1 MQLSPEQLKTNIQFI
16 AKQIGFDDCRFSVA
30 TTSPHS
36 ARFYEWLAEGTAGDM
51 KWLERDPQRRVDPR
65 EILPGAA
72 TVISLALNYN
82 PGKHPQ
88 NDYRI
93 AKYSF
98 NQDYHDI
105 VDDMLKDLNEALIEM
120 GGQQRY
126 YVDTGPILE
135 RDFATASGL
144 GWNGK
149 STVQI
154 HPKLGTWFFLCE
166 LITTLAIPSDKIHH
180 DRCGKCTSCI
190 QACPTNAITAP
201 RKMDARKC
209 ISYLTIEHHGSIP
222 EELRPLMGDRIY
234 GCDDCLSACP
244 WNKFASLARETKFH
258 AKQEIF
264 KYSLRDFLSFNEAQ
278 FRHVFAK
285 SPIKRI
291 KLNKFLRNVC
301 VAIGNTGNA
310 NDITILEE
318 TSRRHD
324 PLVKEHAQ
332 WAIRQ
337 IKAQD
342 RSQKRSQ

>member
-1 MQLSPEQLKTNIQFI
+1 M
-16 AKQIGFDDCRFSVA
+16 GFDDCRFSIA
-30 TTSPHS
+30 ATSPHS
-36 ARFYEWLAEGTAGDM
+36 DRFYEWLAEGTAGDM
-51 KWLERDPQRRVDPR
+51 KWLERDPHRRVDPR
-65 EILPGAA
+65 EVVPGAK

-82 PGKHPQ
+82 PGEHPQ
-88 NDYRI
+88 SDYRI
-93 AKYSF
+93 AKYSL

-105 VDDMLKDLNEALIEM
+105 IDGMLKDLNEALAEM

-166 LITTLAIPSDKIHH
+166 LITTLDIPPDQAHP

-190 QACPTNAITAP
+190 QACPTNAITSP
-201 RKMDARKC
+201 RKMDARRC

-222 EELRPLMGDRIY
+222 EALRPLMGDRIY
-234 GCDDCLSACP
+234 GCDDCLTACP
-244 WNKFASLARETKFH
+244 WNKFAALARETKFH

-264 KYSLRDFLSFNEAQ
+264 QYSLRDFLTFDEKK

-291 KLNKFLRNVC
+291 KLEKFLRNIC
-301 VAIGNTGNA
+301 VAIGNTGDVG
-310 NDITILEE
+310 DIELLQATAKQ
-318 TSRRHD
+318 HGM
-324 PLVKEHAQ
+324 LVQEHAE
-332 WAIRQ
+332 WAIKEIQTRQ
-337 IKAQD
+337 
-342 RSQKRSQ
+342 